1 MSSSSLGASEASESF
16 LDVGE
21 LIVGFDGCDLR
32 AFALVERFSPFWL
45 AAKVDEGI
53 PAFAST
59 GVLAETVGC
68 GCKTDSARIPTPA
81 RPSAGSKLL

>member
-32 AFALVERFSPFWL
+32 AFALVERFSPF
-45 AAKVDEGI
+45 
-53 PAFAST
+53 
-59 GVLAETVGC
+59 
-68 GCKTDSARIPTPA
+68 
-81 RPSAGSKLL
+81 